1 MSGTMEWTIAL
12 PDGYRLNDVL
22 TFHRRD
28 TEHVAEQV
36 TADRLRKA
44 VVLAGAPVL
53 LDIGFDGV
61 SDKASGGVSCGAAG
75 SAIDG
80 ASGGPRIGEIDAAS
94 DGALDGAADTASGG
108 PGICASDDA
117 SDGPNNG
124 HFAHCTA
131 HVDGA
136 ASEALAAAVHEAL
149 LNVLGLR
156 IDPQPFAGMVAKD
169 KLMGPLAKR
178 QPGLRIVQS
187 ATVFEALTWAIIGQ
201 QINLAFAIALRR
213 TFIQLAGIR
222 HSSGLWCY
230 PDAASAARLD
240 VEALLSRKFS
250 RAKAETLL
258 RFARIVDSGE
268 LDLAVSA
275 HNPIEAISA
284 ALLAVKGIGPW
295 TVNYGLLR
303 GYGHAD
309 CSLHGDVA
317 IRAALQALLG
327 EDSKPDMRRTEQFLQ
342 RYAPH
347 RTMAAAHLW
356 ASLSPKGDGNG

>member
-1 MSGTMEWTIAL
+1 
-12 PDGYRLNDVL
+12 
-22 TFHRRD
+22 
-28 TEHVAEQV
+28 
-36 TADRLRKA
+36 
-44 VVLAGAPVL
+44 
-53 LDIGFDGV
+53 
-61 SDKASGGVSCGAAG
+61 
-75 SAIDG
+75 
-80 ASGGPRIGEIDAAS
+80 
-94 DGALDGAADTASGG
+94 
-108 PGICASDDA
+108 
-117 SDGPNNG
+117 
-124 HFAHCTA
+124 
-131 HVDGA
+131 
-136 ASEALAAAVHEAL
+136 
-149 LNVLGLR
+149 
-156 IDPQPFAGMVAKD
+156 
-169 KLMGPLAKR
+169 
-178 QPGLRIVQS
+178 LRIVQS

-213 TFIQLAGIR
+213 TFIQLADVR

-230 PDAASAARLD
+230 PDAAAAARLD
-240 VEALLSRKFS
+240 VEALLARKFS

-258 RFARIVDSGE
+258 RFARMADSGE
-268 LDLAVSA
+268 LDLVVSER
-275 HNPIEAISA
+275 NPIGAISE

-303 GYGHAD
+303 GYGYAD